1 MRGIE
6 DGTCICSPKDLLLY
20 CHFFLRIPHPTLIIN
35 EVQILDIKLFLM
47 SFGMLFLA
55 ELGDKTQL
63 AVFTLVTQYKKPLPI
78 FLGSSLALVLV
89 TLIGALFGGVVSRYV
104 PPAYLKLG
112 AGILFVGIGIFVL
125 LEAVPGVVHQLSRG

>member
-1 MRGIE
+1 M
-6 DGTCICSPKDLLLY
+6 
-20 CHFFLRIPHPTLIIN
+20 
-35 EVQILDIKLFLM
+35 DIKLFLM

-89 TLIGALFGGVVSRYV
+89 TLIGALFGEVVSRYV